1 MEYYSAL
8 KKEENSDTHGNMQ
21 NLEGIMLIEINQLQY
36 AKYCMIPDEVL
47 KVIKVLR

>member
-1 MEYYSAL
+1 MKTLTHME
-8 KKEENSDTHGNMQ
+8 TWQ

-36 AKYCMIPDEVL
+36 AKHCMIPDEVL